1 MNDNLSNLKI
11 NFDYKN
17 DLNLDLIN
25 YKKLDNSVAN
35 LSLNLE
41 KMNDSMKIKEFSL
54 NENNNV
60 IRINDLVFKNNIF
73 SSLKKLEINTV
84 NNNFYIL
91 GEKKI
96 LVKGKK
102 FDATN
107 LTKFLNNLGGESKFK
122 KINSKIEIDFEN
134 VKAPLSEKLENFKLI
149 GEIQKGEL
157 VKISSKGEFGE
168 NNYLDI
174 SLKRKKNT
182 NSKYLEVYSD
192 LARPLLTEY
201 GFFNGL
207 SG

>member
-1 MNDNLSNLKI
+1 
-11 NFDYKN
+11 
-17 DLNLDLIN
+17 
-25 YKKLDNSVAN
+25 
-35 LSLNLE
+35 
-41 KMNDSMKIKEFSL
+41 MKIKEFSL

-73 SSLKKLEINTV
+73 SSLKKFEINTV

-149 GEIQKGEL
+149 GEISRIG
-157 VKISSKGEFGE
+157 
-168 NNYLDI
+168 
-174 SLKRKKNT
+174 
-182 NSKYLEVYSD
+182 
-192 LARPLLTEY
+192 
-201 GFFNGL
+201 
-207 SG
+207 